1 MSKDYRDLAV
11 VQQALVESNTQVLEL
26 QEQLQEMYAE
36 KARRLISKQSAQRI
50 SEAKSA
56 RCKELLARVGYFDDR
71 AMHVALMQE
80 LQKYLY
86 LTNVIPMTM
95 YKGLEVNV
103 HAALSLIKTWEP
115 CENNLHKWIEEY
127 LEKRNKKK
135 SKVTPVANVSNIY
148 HYGVNYLE
156 DDTGTV

>member
-11 VQQALVESNTQVLEL
+11 VQQALVESNAQVLEL
-26 QEQLQEMYAE
+26 QEQLQEMYVE
-36 KARRLISKQSAQRI
+36 KARRLISKQSAQRV

-56 RCKELLARVGYFDDR
+56 RCKELLVSIGHADDKD
-71 AMHVALMQE
+71 MHIALMRE
-80 LQKYLY
+80 LQSYLCKR
-86 LTNVIPMTM
+86 NVIPMTM
-95 YKGLEVNV
+95 YNGLEINV
-103 HAALSLIKTWEP
+103 PVAFDLIKAWQP
-115 CENNLHKWIEEY
+115 YGNNVRRWAEEY